1 MSCCPAGAARYAR
14 SMDRLKTI
22 ARGIGVALLF
32 LIVALCLAV
41 TIVPAFL
48 DRIYYRG
55 PASGHYDGA
64 HFFNPD
70 GAIDIPA
77 PPGAS
82 RQGFIARWLLG
93 ADDRPR
99 WPDAVAVKPARPAP
113 FAAPRGMVAT
123 WVGHATVLVQAA
135 GLNILTDP
143 IWSDYASPF
152 PPLGPKRVAQPG
164 IRFDD
169 LPRIDLILL
178 SHNHYD
184 HMDLPTLRRLWE
196 RDRPKI
202 VTSLGNDTILKNAGI
217 PAVAL
222 DWGGSVSGAALNGL
236 APQAVIQCGAYEHC
250 PDYRVH
256 VTRNHHWGSR
266 WGTDR
271 NRALWSSFVVETR
284 AGNIFFAGDT
294 GAGDMGWP
302 IQARRYGPIR
312 LALIPIGAF
321 RFWKG
326 QMQSD
331 AHIGPVQA
339 VEVFRRLGASTA
351 IPVHWGTFR
360 LSYEKWDTPPK
371 MLELALRCAGIPRD
385 RFAPVRIGQRVMVP
399 TVSAVP
405 QAPKS
410 CDERAIEALE

>member
-1 MSCCPAGAARYAR
+1 MGRLVSIIRGA
-14 SMDRLKTI
+14 
-22 ARGIGVALLF
+22 GVALLF
-32 LIVALCLAV
+32 LLITLCLAI
-41 TIVPAFL
+41 TILPPFL
-48 DRIYYRG
+48 DHIYYDG
-55 PASGHYDGA
+55 PVSRHYDGA
-64 HFFNPD
+64 RFFNPD
-70 GAIDIPA
+70 GDIDAPA

-82 RQGFIARWLLG
+82 RSGFIARYLLG
-93 ADDRPR
+93 DDDRPA
-99 WPDAVAVKPARPAP
+99 WPEAVAVKPARPAP
-113 FAAPRGMVAT
+113 FAAPRGMSAT

-169 LPRIDLILL
+169 LPKIDLIVI

-184 HMDLPTLRRLWE
+184 HLDLPTLKRLWA

-202 VTSLGNDTILKNAGI
+202 VTSLGNDAILKDNGI
-217 PAVAL
+217 PATAL
-222 DWGGSVSGAALNGL
+222 DWGQSVSGAALNGL
-236 APQAVIQCGAYEHC
+236 APQAVIQCGNYEHC

-266 WGTDR
+266 WGSDR
-271 NRALWSSFVVETR
+271 NRALWSSFVIETR

-302 IQARRYGPIR
+302 VQARRFGPIR

-331 AHIGPVQA
+331 AHIGPLQA
-339 VEVFRRLGASTA
+339 VEVFRRLGASSA
-351 IPVHWGTFR
+351 IPIHWGTFR
-360 LSYEKWDTPPK
+360 LSYEGWNTPPR
-371 MLELALRCAGIPRD
+371 MLRLALRCAGIDAR
-385 RFAPVRIGQRVMVP
+385 RFAPLRIGQ
-399 TVSAVP
+399 TLAVP
-405 QAPKS
+405 AVSPVPS
-410 CDERAIEALE
+410 VPRRCDERAIRVLE

>member
-1 MSCCPAGAARYAR
+1 M
-14 SMDRLKTI
+14 TI
-22 ARGIGVALLF
+22 ARGVGVALLF
-32 LIVALCLAV
+32 LIVALCLTV
-41 TIVPAFL
+41 TIVPPFL

-55 PASGHYDGA
+55 PVSGHYDGA

-70 GAIDIPA
+70 GVIDIPA

-93 ADDRPR
+93 ADDRPP

-143 IWSDYASPF
+143 IWSDHASPF

-169 LPRIDLILL
+169 LPKIDLILI

-184 HMDLPTLRRLWE
+184 HMDLPTLKRLWE
-196 RDRPKI
+196 RDRPRI
-202 VTSLGNDTILKNAGI
+202 VTSLGNDTILRSAGI

-222 DWGGSVSGAALNGL
+222 DWGGSISGAALNGL
-236 APQAVIQCGAYEHC
+236 APQAVIQCGNYEHC

-331 AHIGPVQA
+331 AHIGPLQA

-351 IPVHWGTFR
+351 IPIHWGTFR
-360 LSYEKWDTPPK
+360 LSYEKRDTPPR

-385 RFAPVRIGQRVMVP
+385 RFAPVRIGQRVPVP

-410 CDERAIEALE
+410 CDERAIAALE

>member
-1 MSCCPAGAARYAR
+1 MGRLVSIIRGAG
-14 SMDRLKTI
+14 I
-22 ARGIGVALLF
+22 ALLF
-32 LIVALCLAV
+32 LLIALCLAI
-41 TIVPAFL
+41 TILPPFL
-48 DRIYYRG
+48 DHIYYDG
-55 PASGHYDGA
+55 PVSRHYDGA
-64 HFFNPD
+64 RFFNPD
-70 GAIDIPA
+70 GDIDAPA

-82 RQGFIARWLLG
+82 RSGFIARYLLG
-93 ADDRPR
+93 DDDRPA
-99 WPDAVAVKPARPAP
+99 WPEAIAVKPARPAP
-113 FAAPRGMVAT
+113 FAAPRGMNAT

-164 IRFDD
+164 VRFDD
-169 LPRIDLILL
+169 LPKIDLIVI

-184 HMDLPTLRRLWE
+184 HLDLPTLKRLWA

-202 VTSLGNDTILKNAGI
+202 VTSLGNDAILKDNGI
-217 PAVAL
+217 PATAL
-222 DWGGSVSGAALNGL
+222 DWGQSVSGAALNGL
-236 APQAVIQCGAYEHC
+236 APQAVIQCGNYEHC

-266 WGTDR
+266 WGSDR
-271 NRALWSSFVVETR
+271 NRALWSSFVIETR

-302 IQARRYGPIR
+302 VQARRFGPIR

-331 AHIGPVQA
+331 AHIGPLQA
-339 VEVFRRLGASTA
+339 VEVFRRLGASSA
-351 IPVHWGTFR
+351 IPIHWGTFR
-360 LSYEKWDTPPK
+360 LSYEGWNTPPR
-371 MLELALRCAGIPRD
+371 MLRLALRCAGIDAR
-385 RFAPVRIGQRVMVP
+385 RFAPLRLGQ
-399 TVSAVP
+399 TLAVP
-405 QAPKS
+405 AVSPVPSVPQR
-410 CDERAIEALE
+410 CDERAIRALE

>member
-1 MSCCPAGAARYAR
+1 MG
-14 SMDRLKTI
+14 RLI
-22 ARGIGVALLF
+22 IVVRGVLVTLLF
-32 LIVALCLAV
+32 LVIALCLAI
-41 TIVPAFL
+41 TIVPPFL
-48 DRIYYRG
+48 DRVYYRG
-55 PASGHYDGA
+55 SVSDHFDGA
-64 HFFNPD
+64 HFRNPD
-70 GAIDIPA
+70 GVIDFPA
-77 PPGAS
+77 PPGVS

-93 ADDRPR
+93 SDDRPP
-99 WPDAVAVKPARPAP
+99 WPEAIAVKPARPAP
-113 FAAPRGMVAT
+113 FAAPRGMTAT

-152 PPLGPKRVAQPG
+152 PPLGPRRVAEPG

-169 LPRIDLILL
+169 LPKIDLVVI

-184 HMDLPTLRRLWE
+184 HMDIPTLERLWA

-202 VTSLGNDTILKNAGI
+202 VTSLGNDTILKAHGI
-217 PAVAL
+217 PATAL
-222 DWGGSVSGAALNGL
+222 DWGGSVTGAALNGL
-236 APQAVIQCGAYEHC
+236 APQAVVQCGNYEHC

-271 NRALWSSFVVETR
+271 NRALWSSFLIETR

-294 GAGDMGWP
+294 GAGDLGWP
-302 IQARRYGPIR
+302 YEARRFGPIR

-331 AHIGPVQA
+331 SHIGPLQA
-339 VEVFRRLGASTA
+339 VEIFKRLGASTA
-351 IPVHWGTFR
+351 IPIHWGTFR
-360 LSYEKWDTPPK
+360 LSYEQWDTPPK
-371 MLELALRCAGIPRD
+371 MLELALRCQGIDRK
-385 RFAPVRIGQRVMVP
+385 RFAPLRIGQ
-399 TVSAVP
+399 SLAVP
-405 QAPKS
+405 AVSPVTPGAKR
-410 CDERAIEALE
+410 CDERAIRALN

>member
-1 MSCCPAGAARYAR
+1 MN
-14 SMDRLKTI
+14 RLASI
-22 ARGIGVALLF
+22 ARRAGTALLF
-32 LIVALCLAV
+32 LIVALCLAI
-41 TIVPAFL
+41 TIVPSFL
-48 DRIYYRG
+48 DRLYYDG
-55 PASGHYDGA
+55 PVSRHYDGD

-70 GAIDIPA
+70 GEIATPA
-77 PPGAS
+77 PPGTS
-82 RQGFIARWLLG
+82 RQGFMLRWLLG
-93 ADDRPR
+93 DDDRPA
-99 WPDAVAVKPARPAP
+99 WPVAIAVKPARPDP
-113 FAAPRGMVAT
+113 FAAPRGMRAT

-143 IWSDYASPF
+143 IWSDHASPF

-164 IRFDD
+164 IAFDD
-169 LPRIDLILL
+169 LPKIDLIVV

-184 HMDLPTLRRLWE
+184 HMDLPTLRKLWE

-202 VTSLGNDTILKNAGI
+202 VTSLGNDTLLKAAGI
-217 PAVAL
+217 PATAL
-222 DWGGSVSGAALNGL
+222 DWGQSVSGAALNGL
-236 APQAVIQCGAYEHC
+236 ASNAVVQCGRYEHC

-266 WGTDR
+266 WGADR
-271 NRALWSSFVVETR
+271 NRALWSSFVIETR

-302 IQARRYGPIR
+302 IEARRFGPIR

-351 IPVHWGTFR
+351 IPIHWGTFR
-360 LSYEKWDTPPK
+360 LSYEQWDTPPR
-371 MLELALRCAGIPRD
+371 MLELALRCEGIARA
-385 RFAPVRIGQRVMVP
+385 RFAPMRIGQTLAVP
-399 TVSAVP
+399 TVSPVARVP
-405 QAPKS
+405 RR
-410 CDERAIEALE
+410 CDERAIRALE